1 MFDEVTARPTTPWS
15 AGTLP
20 PAAPPIP
27 ARPLIEPIADTTA
40 LRLLLTAVAGGLVAQ
55 VLFVSQGLGL
65 NVGLWSALVLGAA
78 VFVRWREAALDRM
91 DVWLPP
97 AALLFGAFVAIRGDG
112 PLLLFNTLTSWALL
126 IGSVAALRGV
136 AVTRGSWNALA
147 HTGAAVAALIA
158 SGGTRLAG
166 GLRPLRSRV
175 GPRSQLTRVVVGL
188 LLALPLV
195 VAFIA
200 LFAAAD
206 AVFAVHV
213 RRLFAFDLAEILMRA
228 LFALFAGWLLAGLL
242 LVRWLSDDFVGPR
255 EGGEIG
261 RRLGVIEAS
270 IVLIAVDAVFAFF
283 VVVQAAYLFGGLDT
297 LAESGMTYSEY
308 ARRGFFELIAVAVL
322 AGLVILAVD
331 ALVERRSLVVRVAA
345 GALAV
350 LTGVVLV
357 SAVVRLALYQQA
369 YGWTELRFYALLAI
383 AWLALGVVAAL
394 GGLAFDR
401 LRLVPR
407 VLVVGALALAIA
419 ANVVGPQRF
428 VTEQNLAR
436 AIDPS
441 LVPPG
446 GRSGLDVNYLWS
458 LGDEAVPLLVAAVPQ
473 LPVELRTQVEFALR
487 DQADYL
493 RYRAKD
499 EGWQSFNLARSRA
512 LQSLAGAGY

>member
-1 MFDEVTARPTTPWS
+1 MVHHARR
-15 AGTLP
+15 AGRVPLP
-20 PAAPPIP
+20 P
-27 ARPLIEPIADTTA
+27 ARPLTAAIGDQTA
-40 LRLLLTAVAGGLVAQ
+40 LRLLILAVAGGLVAQ
-55 VLFVSQGLGL
+55 ALFVSEGLGL

-78 VFVRWREAALDRM
+78 FFVRRREAALDQM

-136 AVTRGSWNALA
+136 AVTSGSWSALA
-147 HTGAAVAALIA
+147 HTGAAVAALVA
-158 SGGTRLAG
+158 TGGTRPAG

-175 GPRSQLTRVVVGL
+175 AHRSHATPVVVGL

-195 VAFIA
+195 VVFSA

-206 AVFAVHV
+206 AVFAVHL
-213 RRLFAFDLAEILMRA
+213 RRLFAFDLADILARGF
-228 LFALFAGWLLAGLL
+228 FAFLAGWVLAGLL
-242 LVRWLSDDFVGPR
+242 LVRWLSDDFVSPR
-255 EGGEIG
+255 EGGETR

-270 IVLIAVDAVFAFF
+270 IVLAAVDAVFAFF

-308 ARRGFFELIAVAVL
+308 ARRGFFELIAVSGL

-331 ALVERRSLVVRVAA
+331 ALVERRSLVIRAAA
-345 GALAV
+345 GALAL

-357 SAVVRLALYQQA
+357 SAVVRLSLYQQA

-394 GGLAFDR
+394 GGLAIDR

-407 VLVVGALALAIA
+407 VLVLAALVLALA

-428 VTEQNLAR
+428 VTEQNVAR
-436 AIDPS
+436 VLDPA
-441 LVPPG
+441 LVPADG
-446 GRSGLDVNYLWS
+446 WSGLDVDYLYS
-458 LGDEAVPLLVAAVPQ
+458 LGDEAVPTLVRAVPA
-473 LPVELRTQVEFALR
+473 LPVDVRAHVELTLADHADLLR
-487 DQADYL
+487 
-493 RYRAKD
+493 RRAGRL
-499 EGWQSFNLARSRA
+499 GWPSHNLARARA
-512 LQSLAGAGY
+512 LEHLEVAGY